1 MSNIDKT
8 LNERG
13 TRYGDFEDH
22 AFITQDLK
30 AVMQETPNWDALK
43 ADQKEALEM
52 TAHKIGR
59 ILNGDPDYIDSWH
72 DIIGYIRLVEQR
84 LEKEQHQGKELAP
97 KEQAPN
103 LGDALRKAFNES
115 AAGIKPESEPE
126 ERCGCPACVLRRKLE
141 MASGLNVEVVFMSKD
156 NGRTGR

>member
-1 MSNIDKT
+1 MSNIDST

-30 AVMQETPNWDALK
+30 AVMQETPNWDLLK

-59 ILNGDPDYIDSWH
+59 ILNGDPNYIDSWH

-84 LEKEQHQGKELAP
+84 LEREQTPKANSTDAP
-97 KEQAPN
+97 
-103 LGDALRKAFNES
+103 DKAFTTT
-115 AAGIKPESEPE
+115 AADIKPEPKSDAQLE
-126 ERCGCPACVLRRKLE
+126 CGCPACELRRKMESAFGTNIEVIILTE
-141 MASGLNVEVVFMSKD
+141 ESGGTD
-156 NGRTGR
+156 

>member
-1 MSNIDKT
+1 MSNIDNT

-52 TAHKIGR
+52 VAHKIGR

-84 LEKEQHQGKELAP
+84 LEKELAP

-103 LGDALRKAFNES
+103 LGDALRKAFNGA
-115 AAGIKPESEPE
+115 AAGIKSESEPE
-126 ERCGCPACVLRRKLE
+126 KGCGCPACVLRRKLE
-141 MASGLNVEVVFMSKD
+141 MASGLNVEVIILTEESGD
-156 NGRTGR
+156 TD

>member
-1 MSNIDKT
+1 MSNIDST

-30 AVMQETPNWDALK
+30 AVMQETPNWDLLK

-59 ILNGDPDYIDSWH
+59 ILNGDPNYIDSWH

-84 LEKEQHQGKELAP
+84 LEREQTPKANSTDAP
-97 KEQAPN
+97 
-103 LGDALRKAFNES
+103 DKAFTTT
-115 AAGIKPESEPE
+115 AADIKPEPKSDAQLE
-126 ERCGCPACVLRRKLE
+126 CGCLACELRRKVE
-141 MASGLNVEVVFMSKD
+141 SAFGPGVEVRIYPEHDDDEGEDF
-156 NGRTGR
+156 

>member
-1 MSNIDKT
+1 MSNIDST

-13 TRYGDFEDH
+13 DRYGDFEDH

-30 AVMQETPNWDALK
+30 AVMQETPNWDLLK

-59 ILNGDPDYIDSWH
+59 ILNGDPNYLDSWH

-84 LEKEQHQGKELAP
+84 LER
-97 KEQAPN
+97 EQAPKSAKEAQVQN
-103 LGDALRKAFNES
+103 EKILGADPA
-115 AAGIKPESEPE
+115 
-126 ERCGCPACVLRRKLE
+126 CDCPACTIRARLE
-141 MASGLNVEVVFMSKD
+141 KMLGTSVEVIILTEESGD
-156 NGRTGR
+156 TD

>member
-1 MSNIDKT
+1 MSNIDST

-13 TRYGDFEDH
+13 DRYGDFEDH

-30 AVMQETPNWDALK
+30 AVMQETPNWDLLK

-59 ILNGDPDYIDSWH
+59 ILNGDPNYIDSWH

-84 LEKEQHQGKELAP
+84 LER
-97 KEQAPN
+97 EQAPKDTQGAQEAQTQN
-103 LGDALRKAFNES
+103 EKVLGVTRES
-115 AAGIKPESEPE
+115 INAKLEKFAA
-126 ERCGCPACVLRRKLE
+126 CDCPACTIRGHLE
-141 MASGLNVEVVFMSKD
+141 KMLGTNVEVIILAEESGD
-156 NGRTGR
+156 TD

>member
-30 AVMQETPNWDALK
+30 AVMQETPNWGALK

-52 TAHKIGR
+52 VAHKIGR
-59 ILNGDPDYIDSWH
+59 ILNGDPNYIDSWH
-72 DIIGYIRLVEQR
+72 DIIGYVRLVEQR
-84 LEKEQHQGKELAP
+84 LEKEQHQEKELAP
-97 KEQAPN
+97 KEQASS
-103 LGDALRKAFNES
+103 LGDALRKAFNEA
-115 AAGIKPESEPE
+115 AAGIEPE
-126 ERCGCPACVLRRKLE
+126 KECGCPACMLRRRLE

-156 NGRTGR
+156 SGRTDR

>member
-1 MSNIDKT
+1 MSNIDST
-8 LNERG
+8 LDERG
-13 TRYGDFEDH
+13 NRYGDFEDH

-59 ILNGDPDYIDSWH
+59 ILNGDPNYIDSWH

-84 LEKEQHQGKELAP
+84 LER
-97 KEQAPN
+97 EQAPKSN
-103 LGDALRKAFNES
+103 FADALGKAF
-115 AAGIKPESEPE
+115 AAAAADIKPEPKSDAQLG
-126 ERCGCPACVLRRKLE
+126 CGCLACELRRKVE
-141 MASGLNVEVVFMSKD
+141 SAFGPGVEVIILTEESGD
-156 NGRTGR
+156 TD

>member
-1 MSNIDKT
+1 MSNIDST

-30 AVMQETPNWDALK
+30 AVMQETPNWDLLK

-59 ILNGDPDYIDSWH
+59 ILNGDPNYIDSWH

-84 LEKEQHQGKELAP
+84 LER
-97 KEQAPN
+97 EQAPKSAKEAQTQN
-103 LGDALRKAFNES
+103 EKILGADPA
-115 AAGIKPESEPE
+115 
-126 ERCGCPACVLRRKLE
+126 CDCPACTVRGHLE
-141 MASGLNVEVVFMSKD
+141 KMFGTNVEVIILTEESGD
-156 NGRTGR
+156 TD

>member
-1 MSNIDKT
+1 MSNIDST

-13 TRYGDFEDH
+13 SRYGDFEDH

-30 AVMQETPNWDALK
+30 VVMQETPNWDLLK

-59 ILNGDPDYIDSWH
+59 ILNGDPNYIDSWH

-84 LEKEQHQGKELAP
+84 LER
-97 KEQAPN
+97 EQAPKSN
-103 LGDALRKAFNES
+103 FADALGKAF
-115 AAGIKPESEPE
+115 AAAAADINPEPKSDAQLG
-126 ERCGCPACVLRRKLE
+126 CGCLACELRRKVE
-141 MASGLNVEVVFMSKD
+141 SAFGPGVEVIILTEESGD
-156 NGRTGR
+156 TD

>member
-1 MSNIDKT
+1 MSNIDST

-30 AVMQETPNWDALK
+30 TVMQETPNWDLLK

-59 ILNGDPDYIDSWH
+59 ILNGDPNYIDSWH

-84 LEKEQHQGKELAP
+84 LEKEQPQEKELAP

-103 LGDALRKAFNES
+103 LGDALRKAFNEA
-115 AAGIKPESEPE
+115 AAGIKPKPE
-126 ERCGCPACVLRRKLE
+126 LEKGCGCPACVLRRKLE
-141 MASGLNVEVVFMSKD
+141 MASGLNVEVIILTEESGD
-156 NGRTGR
+156 TD

>member
-1 MSNIDKT
+1 MSNIDNT

-22 AFITQDLK
+22 ADITQCLK
-30 AVMQETPNWDALK
+30 AIMQATSNWGQLK

-59 ILNGDPDYIDSWH
+59 ILNGDPNYIDSWH
-72 DIIGYIRLVEQR
+72 DIIGYVRLVEQR
-84 LEKEQHQGKELAP
+84 LEKEQRMEKELTP
-97 KEQAPN
+97 KEQAPSF
-103 LGDALRKAFNES
+103 GDALRKAFNEA

-126 ERCGCPACVLRRKLE
+126 KGCGCPACVLRRKLE
-141 MASGLNVEVVFMSKD
+141 MASGLNVEVVILTEESGD
-156 NGRTGR
+156 TD

>member
-1 MSNIDKT
+1 MSNIDNT

-30 AVMQETPNWDALK
+30 AVMQETPNWDQLK

-52 TAHKIGR
+52 VAHKIGR
-59 ILNGDPDYIDSWH
+59 ILNGDPNYIDSWH
-72 DIIGYIRLVEQR
+72 DIVGYIRLVEQR
-84 LEKEQHQGKELAP
+84 LEKELAP

-103 LGDALRKAFNES
+103 LGDALRKAFNEA

-126 ERCGCPACVLRRKLE
+126 KGCGCPACVLRRKLE
-141 MASGLNVEVVFMSKD
+141 MASGLNVEVIILTEESGD
-156 NGRTGR
+156 TD

>member
-1 MSNIDKT
+1 MSNIDNT

-13 TRYGDFEDH
+13 SRYGDFEDH

-30 AVMQETPNWDALK
+30 AVMQETPNWDLLK

-59 ILNGDPDYIDSWH
+59 ILNGDPNYIDSWH

-84 LEKEQHQGKELAP
+84 LERKQAP
-97 KEQAPN
+97 KDTQGAQEAQAQN
-103 LGDALRKAFNES
+103 EKILG
-115 AAGIKPESEPE
+115 
-126 ERCGCPACVLRRKLE
+126 
-141 MASGLNVEVVFMSKD
+141 
-156 NGRTGR
+156 TGRETPGLHGSRPAGEDVRHQRRGHHPG

>member
-1 MSNIDKT
+1 MSNIDNT

-30 AVMQETPNWDALK
+30 AVMQETPNWDQLK

-59 ILNGDPDYIDSWH
+59 ILNGDPNYIDSWH

-84 LEKEQHQGKELAP
+84 LER
-97 KEQAPN
+97 EQAPKDTQGAQKAQAQN
-103 LGDALRKAFNES
+103 EKILGTGS
-115 AAGIKPESEPE
+115 A
-126 ERCGCPACVLRRKLE
+126 CDCPACTVRGRLE
-141 MASGLNVEVVFMSKD
+141 KMLGTNVEVIILTEESGD
-156 NGRTGR
+156 TD